1 MQTALSRIPYEMSET
16 THTPLDTIL
25 AKSLL
30 LTPALTMKLPF
41 LQNAVIQSKELVMR
55 NDLGLTKKQWKQEQS
70 LDYSIKSIVDLL
82 RNGNLVTYNCQKTDS
97 DDMKCMLRLRKEFF
111 LSDDLLYRK
120 AHFKNTN
127 KIVNQFVMPHQFR
140 KRTVL
145 VCHDDYGYL
154 GMDSSDFE
162 QFYWPKMSD
171 DVRNYIR
178 MCERCVCFKQTPKQ
192 EEMYQ
197 ITASYPLE
205 LIHLDFL
212 GIGGKKDKLKN
223 ILVVTDHFTRYAQC
237 YVTEQQTAKTVAD
250 VMINQ
255 FFANYGWPDKILTDR
270 GTCFE
275 NLLFQ
280 EICDQAKVKKL
291 RTTAYH
297 PQTNGQC
304 ERFNKTLIR
313 MIGTLPVSHKQNW
326 QEWVPTLGHAYNCSM
341 PSVTGFSPYFLIY
354 GRQPKLP
361 IDIEYG
367 VTLDESYNDCNMY
380 ADKLQHRLKWAY
392 EAAQKSID
400 KESTQFK

>member
-1 MQTALSRIPYEMSET
+1 M
-16 THTPLDTIL
+16 
-25 AKSLL
+25 
-30 LTPALTMKLPF
+30 
-41 LQNAVIQSKELVMR
+41 
-55 NDLGLTKKQWKQEQS
+55 
-70 LDYSIKSIVDLL
+70 
-82 RNGNLVTYNCQKTDS
+82 
-97 DDMKCMLRLRKEFF
+97 
-111 LSDDLLYRK
+111 
-120 AHFKNTN
+120 
-127 KIVNQFVMPHQFR
+127 
-140 KRTVL
+140 
-145 VCHDDYGYL
+145 CHDDHGHL
-154 GMDSSDFE
+154 GMDRVLILLQE
-162 QFYWPKMSD
+162 RFYWPKMSN

-178 MCERCVCFKQTPKQ
+178 ICERCVCFKQTPEQ

-223 ILVVTDHFTRYAQC
+223 VLVITDHFTCYAQC

-270 GTCFE
+270 GTSFE

-326 QEWVPTLGHAYNCSM
+326 QEWIPTLVHAYNCSTS
-341 PSVTGFSPYFLIY
+341 SVTGFSPYFLIY

-367 VTLDESYNDCNMY
+367 VTLDESYNDCKTY
-380 ADKLQHRLKWAY
+380 ADKLQHRLKWTY

-400 KESTQFK
+400 KESTQFKCYYDKKYKCATLQEEDLVLIRVVKPGTDYKIADKCEQDPWIIEKKRLDSPVYELKNTCTGEYKELHRNLLYPLQLVRTDEEYTPTVTIPVVYKQNVAQLRGAQLLMDHYFACDCLNCTETV